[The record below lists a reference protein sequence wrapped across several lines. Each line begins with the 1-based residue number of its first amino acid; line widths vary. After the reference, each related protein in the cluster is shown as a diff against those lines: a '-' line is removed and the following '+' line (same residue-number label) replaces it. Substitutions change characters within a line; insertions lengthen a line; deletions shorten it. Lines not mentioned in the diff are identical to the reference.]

1 MGPKNSELFSKL
13 YKSVVQANK
22 QLAREMEEKAYF
34 DANEYRRERR
44 RLAVYREIARRCK
57 ISKSEVHGLCIIA
70 RDWIQDVKRG
80 KENKAP
86 KTGE

>member
-13 YKSVVQANK
+13 YKRVEQANK

-44 RLAVYREIARRCK
+44 RRKRGDRGELARRET
-57 ISKSEVHGLCIIA
+57 SA
-70 RDWIQDVKRG
+70 VK
-80 KENKAP
+80 N
-86 KTGE
+86 

>member
-44 RLAVYREIARRCK
+44 RRERGDRGELARRET
-57 ISKSEVHGLCIIA
+57 SA
-70 RDWIQDVKRG
+70 VK
-80 KENKAP
+80 N
-86 KTGE
+86 